1 MVQVPKKTTV
11 YKINFEILIY
21 LYYTTCIIPCHMI
34 TDLLNSWE
42 ETYKKGQLTLWIFLS
57 LKDGDRYVDEIK
69 SFIENMSNN
78 TISCEE
84 QSIYRSLRKYL
95 HLGIVEFN
103 LKEGNKG
110 PERKYYKLTELGNNL
125 LNQFIERN
133 INLFYDDKIKTLLK
147 RK

>member
-1 MVQVPKKTTV
+1 M
-11 YKINFEILIY
+11 
-21 LYYTTCIIPCHMI
+21 
-34 TDLLNSWE
+34 
-42 ETYKKGQLTLWIFLS
+42 
-57 LKDGDRYVDEIK
+57 DEIK

-78 TISCEE
+78 NISCEE

-110 PERKYYKLTELGNNL
+110 PERKYYKLTELGDNL

-133 INLFYDDKIKTLLK
+133 INLFYDEKIKKLLK

>member
-1 MVQVPKKTTV
+1 
-11 YKINFEILIY
+11 
-21 LYYTTCIIPCHMI
+21 MI

-42 ETYKKGQLTLWIFLS
+42 ETYKKGQLTLCIFLS
-57 LKDGDRYVDEIK
+57 LKDGDKYVDEIK

-110 PERKYYKLTELGNNL
+110 PERKYYKLTELGDNL

-133 INLFYDDKIKTLLK
+133 INLFYDEKIKKLLK

>member
-1 MVQVPKKTTV
+1 
-11 YKINFEILIY
+11 
-21 LYYTTCIIPCHMI
+21 MI

-57 LKDGDRYVDEIK
+57 LKDGDKYVGEIK
-69 SFIENMSNN
+69 SFIENMSYN

-110 PERKYYKLTELGNNL
+110 PERKYYKLTELGDNL
-125 LNQFIERN
+125 LKQFIERN
-133 INLFYDDKIKTLLK
+133 INLFYDEKIKKLLK

>member
-1 MVQVPKKTTV
+1 M
-11 YKINFEILIY
+11 IL
-21 LYYTTCIIPCHMI
+21 
-34 TDLLNSWE
+34 DLLNSWE

-57 LKDGDRYVDEIK
+57 LKDGEKYVDEIK

-95 HLGIVEFN
+95 HLEIVEYN
-103 LKEGNKG
+103 LGEGNKG
-110 PERKYYKLTELGNNL
+110 PERKYYKLTKLGINL

-133 INLFYDDKIKTLLK
+133 INLFYDDKIKQLLK
-147 RK
+147 KELK

>member
-1 MVQVPKKTTV
+1 M
-11 YKINFEILIY
+11 IL
-21 LYYTTCIIPCHMI
+21 
-34 TDLLNSWE
+34 DLLNSWE

-57 LKDGDRYVDEIK
+57 LKDGEKYVDEIK

-95 HLGIVEFN
+95 HLEIVEYY
-103 LKEGNKG
+103 LGEGNKG
-110 PERKYYKLTELGNNL
+110 PERKYYKLTKLGINL

-133 INLFYDDKIKTLLK
+133 INLFYDDKIKQLLK
-147 RK
+147 KELK

>member
-1 MVQVPKKTTV
+1 
-11 YKINFEILIY
+11 
-21 LYYTTCIIPCHMI
+21 MI

-57 LKDGDRYVDEIK
+57 LKDGDKYVDEIK

-78 TISCEE
+78 TISCED

-110 PERKYYKLTELGNNL
+110 PDRKYYSLTKTGDSLFDEFSKRNISLFYEKKILSL
-125 LNQFIERN
+125 LNQTQN
-133 INLFYDDKIKTLLK
+133 DNND
-147 RK
+147 

>member
-1 MVQVPKKTTV
+1 MPNQNLPLGSVVPS
-11 YKINFEILIY
+11 FILFSSGSSFKSRN
-21 LYYTTCIIPCHMI
+21 
-34 TDLLNSWE
+34 LLNSWE

-57 LKDGDRYVDEIK
+57 LKDGEKYVDEIK

-95 HLGIVEFN
+95 HLEIVEYY
-103 LKEGNKG
+103 LGEGNKG
-110 PERKYYKLTELGNNL
+110 PERKYYKLTKLGINL

-133 INLFYDDKIKTLLK
+133 INLFYDDKIKQLLK
-147 RK
+147 KELK

>member
-1 MVQVPKKTTV
+1 
-11 YKINFEILIY
+11 
-21 LYYTTCIIPCHMI
+21 MI

-95 HLGIVEFN
+95 HLEIVEYY
-103 LKEGNKG
+103 LGEGNKG
-110 PERKYYKLTELGNNL
+110 PERKYYKLTKLGINL

-133 INLFYDDKIKTLLK
+133 INLFYDDKIKQLLK
-147 RK
+147 KELK

>member
-1 MVQVPKKTTV
+1 MV
-11 YKINFEILIY
+11 
-21 LYYTTCIIPCHMI
+21 

-42 ETYKKGQLTLWIFLS
+42 ETYKKGQLTLWVFLS
-57 LKDGDRYVDEIK
+57 LKDGDKYVDEIK
-69 SFIENMSNN
+69 SFIENMSKN

-110 PERKYYKLTELGNNL
+110 PERKYYKLTELGDNL

-133 INLFYDDKIKTLLK
+133 INLFYDEKIKKLLK
-147 RK
+147 KIDNQQTKNKHFDHRLFTNTKRRKNFSQQIIR

>member
-1 MVQVPKKTTV
+1 
-11 YKINFEILIY
+11 
-21 LYYTTCIIPCHMI
+21 MI

-57 LKDGDRYVDEIK
+57 LKDGDKYVGEIK
-69 SFIENMSNN
+69 SFIENMSYN

-110 PERKYYKLTELGNNL
+110 PERKYYKLTELGDNL

-133 INLFYDDKIKTLLK
+133 INLFYDEKIKKLLK
-147 RK
+147 KK